1 MKFTEISVGPL
12 NRKSVPKLVA
22 LKCLMCVGEVVLSL
36 FFEVMLEKRLRL
48 YYVPY
53 FQGHTRP
60 GLEMVGV

>member
-36 FFEVMLEKRLRL
+36 FFEVLLAKRLTL
-48 YYVPY
+48 SHVLN
-53 FQGHTRP
+53 FQGHTMHCV
-60 GLEMVGV
+60 EMVAV